1 MHDGSINTLEE
12 VILHYMSGGNKHEN
26 KHEIIQPFQLN
37 NEEIYSLVSFLKT
50 LTDSTFLQNH

>member
-12 VILHYMSGGNKHEN
+12 VILNYMSGGN

-37 NEEIYSLVSFLKT
+37 NEEIYSIVSFFKDT
-50 LTDSTFLQNH
+50 Y